1 VQQGIS
7 EKVALVANL
16 LGAFAC
22 GYALAY
28 ARSWRLALAMTSV
41 VPCITITGAVMSKLL
56 STYTRSVACSSDLY
70 AFFLILILLASL

>member
-1 VQQGIS
+1 MQQGIS
-7 EKVALVANL
+7 EKVALMADH

-41 VPCITITGAVMSKLL
+41 LPCIAITGAITNKLA
-56 STYTRSVACSSDLY
+56 STYMR
-70 AFFLILILLASL
+70 